1 MGAVLSWEA
10 CEYGFVLCCFAL
22 LLPLGKFII
31 HATKVG
37 WLYDVLVVV
46 KLKELLR
53 LAFNLLSA
61 YKVAIS

>member
-1 MGAVLSWEA
+1 MV
-10 CEYGFVLCCFAL
+10 V
-22 LLPLGKFII
+22 
-31 HATKVG
+31 V
-37 WLYDVLVVV
+37 VVVV